1 MASVWQRAVY
11 KPPKKII
18 SKAKIWNRR
27 TAPMH
32 YNLKYTWVPQPL
44 VHNAVNQLFNEKS
57 YRDFHKDSQQLFV
70 KDFREGIKEETKKH
84 LFEETKSRLIETVS
98 DVKGEFL
105 FQTQLPEEVYDS
117 SAMLDYGGNLEN
129 DSAIDRD
136 SIMSSLDGSSVAS
149 FSSQDERDNQSLGSY
164 YDPETKSVISRGSK
178 SQLNKPKDHQKATDK
193 DQSSKKPGETPKKET
208 RARDKKGKTSTKKL
222 QLGESG
228 EKEQTFLSQPP
239 ATGGMVA
246 TSSTTKKSGQ
256 LQIRSQSYS
265 NLVIG
270 NSNIYSPSGM
280 SVQST
285 GVSLRHNLSQPSI
298 NFPEFIHETQPG
310 KLVKSKDVL
319 ETSANTIVVQN
330 EEMHRKFRYR
340 PLGRNDAKIDP
351 MHPYGWR

>member
-57 YRDFHKDSQQLFV
+57 FRDFHKESQRLFV

-84 LFEETKSRLIETVS
+84 LFEDTKSRLVETVS

-105 FQTQLPEEVYDS
+105 FQTQLPEEAYDS

-129 DSAIDRD
+129 DSAVDRD
-136 SIMSSLDGSSVAS
+136 SIVSSLDESSAAS

-164 YDPETKSVISRGSK
+164 YDPDTKSVISRGSK
-178 SQLNKPKDHQKATDK
+178 SQLSKPRDHQKTAVK

-208 RARDKKGKTSTKKL
+208 RAKGKKGKTSTKRS
-222 QLGESG
+222 QPGESE
-228 EKEQTFLSQPP
+228 EKGQTFLSQPP
-239 ATGGMVA
+239 ARGDTVA
-246 TSSTTKKSGQ
+246 TSSTAKKGDQ
-256 LQIRSQSYS
+256 LQIRSRSHS

-298 NFPEFIHETQPG
+298 NFPDFMDETQPG
-310 KLVKSKDVL
+310 KLVKSKDVF
-319 ETSANTIVVQN
+319 ETSNNTIVVQN